1 MTLRTKPVLL
11 LTAGVLTLGAC
22 TAPPAGNDPYQ
33 RTRSGAFLGG
43 AVGAVTGALVSDN
56 DLEGALIGGA
66 IGAASG
72 AVVGNI
78 LDQQA
83 AELRRDMGNDR
94 VQIRNTGEALVVQLP
109 SDILFDVDSAAVR
122 PDLRADLAALAG
134 NLKRF
139 PNSRVEVVGHT
150 DSDGSAEYNYDLSVR
165 RADSVKTVLVNNGIM
180 PARVIA
186 TGKGEDE
193 PVATNQTDAGK
204 ALNRRVEIII
214 RPTQQRR

>member
-122 PDLRADLAALAG
+122 PDLRADLAA
-134 NLKRF
+134 
-139 PNSRVEVVGHT
+139 H
-150 DSDGSAEYNYDLSVR
+150 VR
-165 RADSVKTVLVNNGIM
+165 RAEAGE
-180 PARVIA
+180 RVIVTVDGRPA
-186 TGKGEDE
+186 AQLAPISPGGTPDLDDLAAAGLVRRPLRSDRPGPPQDLPLLPIDVSIDQVLADLRGE
-193 PVATNQTDAGK
+193 PP
-204 ALNRRVEIII
+204 RR
-214 RPTQQRR
+214 RGGL